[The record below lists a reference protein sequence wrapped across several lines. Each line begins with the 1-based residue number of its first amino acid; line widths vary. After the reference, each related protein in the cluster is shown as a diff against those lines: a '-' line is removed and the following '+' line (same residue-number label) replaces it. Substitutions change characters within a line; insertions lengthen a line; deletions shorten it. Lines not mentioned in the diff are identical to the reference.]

1 MPPLPAQRSDL
12 NRSFLNFPAT
22 PGQRTSLECPCYCW
36 WKVFSFQQ
44 TGSECVEDGL
54 PFQTRTLS
62 LFLMVVLFHFVWTRE
77 LDYYSMTGGE
87 QRSAKALRPC
97 AHWMY
102 IWTAP
107 TSLTNLKM
115 ALLGWRD
122 DSWLIILVALAEQ
135 DWLDSFHC
143 PLHRNFLG
151 AKESSQ
157 CFEKELLCFYR
168 IKPWALYSKLRQAA
182 WLSTT
187 WANWEP
193 LRSLKTRDWNWRCLL
208 QQERKEHCAV
218 GPITPVLNKWGRR
231 GLRPASNI

>member
-22 PGQRTSLECPCYCW
+22 PGQRTSLEFPSYCW

-44 TGSECVEDGL
+44 TGSKCVEDGR

-122 DSWLIILVALAEQ
+122 DSV
-135 DWLDSFHC
+135 
-143 PLHRNFLG
+143 
-151 AKESSQ
+151 
-157 CFEKELLCFYR
+157 
-168 IKPWALYSKLRQAA
+168 IKNTCCSCRTRLA
-182 WLSTT
+182 WLLSMSTT
-187 WANWEP
+187 QEFP
-193 LRSLKTRDWNWRCLL
+193 RSQGVKPVFRKGIAMFLQNKAMSLL
-208 QQERKEHCAV
+208 FQTQTSSLTLHHM
-218 GPITPVLNKWGRR
+218 GQLGTP
-231 GLRPASNI
+231 